1 MVEKEKKRKEKK
13 RKEKKR
19 KEKKRKEKK
28 NRSSWLV
35 GLPSVSLA
43 HHVGLRNT

>member
-28 NRSSWLV
+28 RKIEAPGWSASPQCL
-35 GLPSVSLA
+35 SLIM
-43 HHVGLRNT
+43 